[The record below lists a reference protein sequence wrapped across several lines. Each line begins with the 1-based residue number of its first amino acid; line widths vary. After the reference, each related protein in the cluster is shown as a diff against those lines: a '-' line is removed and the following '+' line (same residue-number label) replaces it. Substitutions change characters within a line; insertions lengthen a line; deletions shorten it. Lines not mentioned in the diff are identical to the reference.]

1 MMQTTIQTGASWQ
14 LVLVLWGTKYGV
26 DEVNKLITN
35 ICEKAALKPRVV
47 LITDRVRPGL
57 LPNVITRDFPPF
69 YLNPILQTGGCQAKL
84 VMFAKGVLPVDL
96 PAVYIDIDTLV
107 LGDLSQFLNL
117 MKTPQTLALFQ
128 SAIVPFGPVGRF
140 LWNTT
145 NKKRYA
151 RGNSSLVVFHPGHCH
166 YISTLFEK
174 LFVQTNGIGLR
185 PMIADE
191 RFMSW
196 AAQPHARALPS
207 SWAVKFPTEFMWR
220 WRWLSYLRAKLPHLR
235 RRWTRLIVITLPGLD
250 FKGPDLVDLADGT
263 ELIDRK
269 GRRLIWSKHALGP
282 VKQMI
287 IDYYTPLKKINNQ

>member
-1 MMQTTIQTGASWQ
+1 MQTTRQTGASWQ

-47 LITDRVRPGL
+47 LITDRARPGL

-84 VMFAKGVLPVDL
+84 AMFAKGVLPVDL

-145 NKKRYA
+145 NKKGM
-151 RGNSSLVVFHPGHCH
+151 RGAILLWW
-166 YISTLFEK
+166 YSTR
-174 LFVQTNGIGLR
+174 G
-185 PMIADE
+185 
-191 RFMSW
+191 
-196 AAQPHARALPS
+196 
-207 SWAVKFPTEFMWR
+207 
-220 WRWLSYLRAKLPHLR
+220 
-235 RRWTRLIVITLPGLD
+235 IVITSQHFLKNYL
-250 FKGPDLVDLADGT
+250 
-263 ELIDRK
+263 RK
-269 GRRLIWSKHALGP
+269 LMAS
-282 VKQMI
+282 
-287 IDYYTPLKKINNQ
+287 DYAQ